1 MNDITNMNAAMK
13 LAEVAIRSI
22 TTVKFYENYMDKS
35 GNLSWEIFKDHINKV
50 IYSSYLTDE

>member
-22 TTVKFYENYMDKS
+22 TTVMFYANYMDKS
-35 GNLSWEIFKDHINKV
+35 GNRSWENFKEDINKV
-50 IYSSYLTDE
+50 ISLSYSTDA